1 MCIKCDISKFF
12 FNVDRNIL
20 YKLIKRKIKD
30 KYFLNIT
37 RKIIFYNEEVVG
49 IPIGNYTS
57 QIYANIYLNELD
69 KYIKEVL
76 KVKYVVR
83 YMDDCAPR
91 MNNK

>member
-12 FNVDRNIL
+12 FNVDRDIL

-37 RKIIFYNEEVVG
+37 RKIIFYNEEEVG

-83 YMDDCAPR
+83 YMDGATR
-91 MNNK
+91 F